1 MFDSITHLFKHKDL
15 RTKLL
20 LTLLLLFFVRILNHT
35 PMPGVDISSLS
46 QLFAQ
51 NQFLGLFDLFSGGS
65 LSRFS
70 IAMMGVAPYI
80 NASIIMQLMTMA
92 LPSVEAL
99 SKEGEAGRRKI
110 SQYTRIL
117 TVPLAI
123 IQAYGMISLLQR
135 SDVNV
140 LGGLSPEKM
149 IAILL
154 IVTAGS
160 MLMVWLGELM
170 TEFGI
175 GNGISLIIFAGILA
189 SVPGALTSTLALFDA
204 TKLFT
209 LLIFAVLGLATIFFV
224 VFITE
229 GQRNIPIAYAGRGG
243 SNRLYGGQ
251 SSHLPLRVNQAG
263 VIPII
268 FALSLL
274 LIPGLIASFF
284 VSARTPQI
292 AAAAEWLRTL
302 VQDQTFYGIAYFL
315 LVFGFT
321 YFYTWIIFKPEQVA
335 ENIQKSGGFI
345 PGIRPGRQTIDF
357 LSFVTNRITLAGALF
372 LALIAVLPI
381 IAQAGTGITTLTLG
395 GTGLLIVVSVA
406 LELMRQIRAQLIMK
420 RYDSV

>member
-1 MFDSITHLFKHKDL
+1 MFDSILHLFKHKDL
-15 RTKLL
+15 RTKIL

-35 PMPGVDISSLS
+35 PMPGVDISSLA
-46 QLFAQ
+46 QLFSQ

-110 SQYTRIL
+110 SQYTRLL

-135 SDVNV
+135 SDVNI
-140 LGGLSPEKM
+140 LGGISPEKM
-149 IAILL
+149 IGILL

-160 MLMVWLGELM
+160 MLMVWLGELIS
-170 TEFGI
+170 EFGM

-189 SVPGALTSTLALFDA
+189 AVPSALSSTLSLFDS
-204 TKLFT
+204 TQLLT
-209 LLIFAVLGLATIFFV
+209 LIIFVILGLATIFFV

-274 LIPGLIASFF
+274 LIPGLLASFF
-284 VSARTPQI
+284 ISARTPQI
-292 AAAAEWLRTL
+292 AAAAEWVRTL
-302 VQDQTFYGIAYFL
+302 VQDQTFYGVAYFL

-381 IAQAGTGITTLTLG
+381 IAQGATGLTTLTLG

-420 RYDSV
+420 RYDTV